1 MAVTDKQQEVALVDP
16 NAPVPLSAPIT
27 AHGEKLQALTLRR
40 PTPAECRKVRSLP
53 YSIGQNE
60 EVTLDLNVAMAY
72 IAICADIPPSSVD
85 QMDLSDINTLAWKV
99 AGFFMTPASKAST
112 T

>member
-1 MAVTDKQQEVALVDP
+1 MAVSNTKEEVVAVDP

-27 AHGEKLQALTLRR
+27 AHGEQVTELTLRR
-40 PTPAECRKVRSLP
+40 PTPAECRKIRALP

-60 EVTLDLNVAMAY
+60 EVTLELNVAMTY
-72 IAICADIPPSSVD
+72 IGICAGIPPSSVD

-99 AGFFMTPASKAST
+99 AGFFMTPASKPSKT
-112 T
+112 